1 METDHSTNPL
11 IWTAAGYVHE
21 QAMVHT
27 VDWHVQTALVDPPWW
42 KFWLMGVG
50 EPRFAGMV
58 LVETY
63 TLDGQIVKQSRHV
76 YNAQGASASGQNQEI
91 GK

>member
-1 METDHSTNPL
+1 MEIDDSTNPL
-11 IWTAAGYVHE
+11 IWTDVGYVRE
-21 QAMVHT
+21 QDMALT
-27 VDWHVQTALVDPPWW
+27 VEWQIQTVRIKPPRW

-58 LVETY
+58 MIERR